1 MIQTTV
7 GIDSIEIERIQEI
20 YINKGNSFLE
30 KIFTIK
36 EQEEILSRNKNKFQ
50 TMAGKYAAKE
60 AIYKALSKYISL
72 TYKQIEIL
80 SQVNGRPKVTLYI
93 EQEELDKIYID
104 ISITHDKTKALSIA
118 YVTYTL

>member
-1 MIQTTV
+1 MKQTTV
-7 GIDSIEIERIQEI
+7 GIDSIEIERIKEI
-20 YINKGNSFLE
+20 YINEGDIFLQ
-30 KIFTIK
+30 KIFTPEEK
-36 EQEEILSRNKNKFQ
+36 DEILSRNINKFQ

-60 AIYKALSKYISL
+60 AIYKAMSQYISL

-80 SQVNGRPKVTLYI
+80 SQKDGRPKVTLYI
-93 EQEELDKIYID
+93 KQEELDKIYID

>member
-60 AIYKALSKYISL
+60 AIYKALSKYMSL

-93 EQEELDKIYID
+93 KQEELDKIYID

>member
-20 YINKGNSFLE
+20 YINKDNSFLE

-60 AIYKALSKYISL
+60 AIYKALSKYMSL